1 MRALIVLPLLA
12 ALVAAGCGGGKKP
25 ELVGGGDAQRG
36 QTLIEKYGCGSC
48 HQIPGIERADGRVGP
63 SLDDFEKLRYIAGRL
78 PNNPENARRW
88 IENPKRIEPGTVMPG
103 LGVTDDEARDIVAY
117 LYSRT

>member
-12 ALVAAGCGGGKKP
+12 ALAAGCGGGKTP
-25 ELVGGGDAQRG
+25 EIVNGGDVKRG
-36 QTLIEKYGCGSC
+36 AAVIEKYGCGGC
-48 HQIPGIERADGRVGP
+48 HQIPGSARADGRVGP
-63 SLDDFEKLRYIAGRL
+63 SLDGFRRIRYIAGRL

-88 IENPKRIEPGTVMPG
+88 IEDPRKIEPGTVMPD
-103 LGVTDDEARDIVAY
+103 LGVSEDEARDAVAY